1 MKNWKKGGCYAAGLL
16 DSAAAADTPMVHR
29 ELYGIAISIAAL
41 QGLQHEAC
49 VNIVCL
55 GSIENCDGLY
65 LTKGCLHALLQRH
78 NKLYTDYADYVSCTA
93 CSKH

>member
-1 MKNWKKGGCYAAGLL
+1 MQQVCSILQLQQTHQWF
-16 DSAAAADTPMVHR
+16 T
-29 ELYGIAISIAAL
+29 EGIAISIAAL

-78 NKLYTDYADYVSCTA
+78 NKLYIDYADYVSCTA
-93 CSKH
+93 RSKH